1 MTEDLGVSDSDAARL
16 YAPAGLDIG
25 AETPDEI
32 ALAIVAEVQAVMAGR
47 TGGPLRE
54 RPGAIH
60 GESESVEL
68 SRLLV
73 GEES

>member
-1 MTEDLGVSDSDAARL
+1 MIEDLGVSDSDAARL

-32 ALAIVAEVQAVMAGR
+32 ALAIVAEMQAVMAGR
-47 TGGPLRE
+47 AGGPLRE

-60 GESESVEL
+60 DESENAGL

-73 GEES
+73 GKES